1 MPETRTVQFP
11 VEYIRDAFE
20 IELAASSELLNKE
33 VRREI
38 FMQVYQLLSDFMTKI
53 GGMAQMI
60 TSPQVP
66 SDFKK
71 VLIDGSNK
79 SVLILNKILENFPDM
94 KDSKNLIMDVTEV
107 IDTKKMIQQSADII
121 AEQQQAAQAQ
131 AQQQGQGPPPQEI
144 PQNAPLASPEQMLMP
159 QGQ

>member
-1 MPETRTVQFP
+1 
-11 VEYIRDAFE
+11 
-20 IELAASSELLNKE
+20 
-33 VRREI
+33 
-38 FMQVYQLLSDFMTKI
+38 
-53 GGMAQMI
+53 MI

-94 KDSKNLIMDVTEV
+94 KDSKNLIMDVTQV
-107 IDTKKMIQQSADII
+107 IDTEKMIQQSADII
-121 AEQQQAAQAQ
+121 VEKQQEAQAQ
-131 AQQQGQGPPPQEI
+131 AQQQGQQQGSPPQEI